1 MDIIVTRSRIAG
13 TLPHYVY
20 RALVPADTVSAERR
34 ALAGTVAGPK
44 CVGRVPCVRIAPLLA
59 PARYFET
66 EHAELGGL
74 APRIG
79 LLARRIETLI
89 IRANFPEMTA
99 GSPPIVFQL
108 DNDPGD
114 AFTWIAISDLTD
126 AFDRLE
132 PDLEILT
139 AFDLGIREAN
149 GRRAA

>member
-1 MDIIVTRSRIAG
+1 
-13 TLPHYVY
+13 
-20 RALVPADTVSAERR
+20 
-34 ALAGTVAGPK
+34 
-44 CVGRVPCVRIAPLLA
+44 
-59 PARYFET
+59 
-66 EHAELGGL
+66 
-74 APRIG
+74 
-79 LLARRIETLI
+79 
-89 IRANFPEMTA
+89 MTA

>member
-1 MDIIVTRSRIAG
+1 MDIIVARSRIAG

-44 CVGRVPCVRIAPLLA
+44 SVGRVPCVRIAPLLA
-59 PARYFET
+59 PVRYFAM
-66 EHAELGGL
+66 EHAERGGL

-79 LLARRIETLI
+79 LLARRIETLT

-99 GSPPIVFQL
+99 DSLPIVFQL
-108 DNDPGD
+108 DDDPGD
-114 AFTWIAISDLTD
+114 AFTWINIDDLTD

-132 PDLEILT
+132 PDLDVLT
-139 AFDLGIREAN
+139 AFDLGLRDAD

>member
-34 ALAGTVAGPK
+34 ALAGTVSGPK

-59 PARYFET
+59 PVRYFEMQ
-66 EHAELGGL
+66 HAERDGL

-79 LLARRIETLI
+79 LLGRRIETLI

-99 GSPPIVFQL
+99 GSLPIVFQL
-108 DNDPGD
+108 DDDPGD
-114 AFTWIAISDLTD
+114 AFTWIAINDLAG

-132 PDLEILT
+132 PDLDILT
-139 AFDLGIREAN
+139 AFDLGLRDAN

>member
-1 MDIIVTRSRIAG
+1 MDIIVARSRIAG

-44 CVGRVPCVRIAPLLA
+44 SVGRVPCVRIAPLLA
-59 PARYFET
+59 PVRYFAM
-66 EHAELGGL
+66 EHAERGGL

-99 GSPPIVFQL
+99 GSLPIVFQL
-108 DNDPGD
+108 DDDPGD
-114 AFTWIAISDLTD
+114 AFTWINIDDLTD

-132 PDLEILT
+132 PDFDILT
-139 AFDLGIREAN
+139 AFDLGLRDAD